1 MTKNIIYQNHGGR
14 MSDSQTTLEALIT
27 EAIDRF
33 PGHDFI
39 LKHHHRDGIWTVAFG
54 NNIEAF
60 VAIGYG
66 KKPREALEATVPVT
80 PRALKRL
87 KTCGHQPN

>member
-1 MTKNIIYQNHGGR
+1 MTKIIDQNHGER
-14 MSDSQTTLEALIT
+14 MSDSQTTLEALII

-33 PGHDFI
+33 PGDDFI

-66 KKPREALEATVPVT
+66 KKPREALEATVPGNAAGAQKAQDARPST
-80 PRALKRL
+80 
-87 KTCGHQPN
+87 

>member
-1 MTKNIIYQNHGGR
+1 
-14 MSDSQTTLEALIT
+14 
-27 EAIDRF
+27 
-33 PGHDFI
+33 
-39 LKHHHRDGIWTVAFG
+39 VAFG

-80 PRALKRL
+80 PWALKRL
-87 KTCGHQPN
+87 KTRGHQPN